1 MDNVLFYIRQK
12 MENDSGRLKEN
23 LNQIFFTVYKIT
35 IIIQD
40 DESDSEPEKS
50 AQGAAVGTM
59 NKEEDKR
66 VRGYININDL

>member
-1 MDNVLFYIRQK
+1 MKLDLFYTRSNNETIK
-12 MENDSGRLKEN
+12 KIFKAD
-23 LNQIFFTVYKIT
+23 LNFKVYKIT
-35 IIIQD
+35 IQD

-66 VRGYININDL
+66 VRAYLDVNKNCSE